1 MPYQIYGKQNC
12 QKYVLRQYLSEK
24 CYLSLQYG
32 HIHTYISYAWGC
44 ADAMRVIYEES
55 ATSAFLSKFKKPLY
69 LYPTT
74 FFNVSYIR
82 PAYNLNKF
90 KQKILIRGS
99 YLWNE
104 FQTEKEIEVASSF
117 KIVVKKS

>member
-12 QKYVLRQYLSEK
+12 QKYVLRPYLSEK

-44 ADAMRVIYEES
+44 ADA
-55 ATSAFLSKFKKPLY
+55 FLSKFKKPSY

-82 PAYNLNKF
+82 PAHNLNKF
-90 KQKILIRGS
+90 KQKILIRGF

-104 FQTEKEIEVASSF
+104 FQTEKEIEMASSF